1 MSTILMGN
9 FIQETTTVPKTGTIM
24 KVLPQDFTYD
34 LLFIFQ
40 GRHVGR
46 LSLFREEA
54 QFPSGYTAAKGAFVS
69 RIIEGEDAEG
79 EPVIRIYGTPQ
90 GSEEEVLLVSLN

>member
-9 FIQETTTVPKTGTIM
+9 FIQETTTVPKTGTMM

-40 GRHVGR
+40 GRHIGR
-46 LSLFREEA
+46 LSIFREEA
-54 QFPSGYTAAKGAFVS
+54 QFPSGYEAAKGAGVA
-69 RIIEGEDAEG
+69 RIIEGEDDNG
-79 EPVIRIYGTPQ
+79 EPVIRVYGTPQ
-90 GSEEEVLLVSLN
+90 GGNEEMLLVSLN